1 MTINLENSGEINM
14 LDNILEVLL
23 DAIPYSIWLKSS
35 EGNYI
40 FVNQYFCDSLNISKS
55 DILGKTVYDIYGK
68 KFCKEYAKN
77 YKEVQESGIPRL
89 FTGYQEEVFIE
100 YYIAPIKKENKI
112 VAYLSILQ
120 DQTKRKRDEEE
131 TIKQKNLLKTL
142 IDTIPDSIFYKDI
155 DGKYLDCN
163 IAFAKDYYQCSK
175 GEVIGKK
182 DKDMTSNEK
191 LLSDILVTDR
201 KVIKNKEKQ
210 VNSIN
215 IENDGQI
222 KYMECIKAPI
232 LDNKKDVWGIIG
244 VSRDITKRVLSE
256 KELKKISYTDK
267 LTDVYNRTYFDKKI
281 KSLNTGNN
289 LPLSLIMGDV
299 DGLKIVNDTLGHLKG
314 DELLVQIT
322 NVLKKVCKKESLIVR
337 WGGDEFVI
345 LLPSTENE
353 EANEICNKI
362 KSACKKESYTSI
374 PLRISLGCATK
385 TNINQNINDV
395 LKEAEDKL
403 YKEKLPNHI
412 DSKKRTLSV
421 LNKALTEKSLETKQH
436 TDRVV
441 NYVKRLGNSMGLNSS
456 QMKELILSAK
466 LHDIGKIG
474 ISDEILSKPEKLTD
488 DEFDIIKTH
497 TEKGYRVAKSN
508 YEIAHVANNI
518 LSHHERW
525 DGKGY
530 PLGLKG
536 KKIPLLSRIIC
547 IADSYDAMISE
558 RSYKS
563 KMSKEEAIKE
573 IKKCSGK
580 QFDPEIAKIFIKE
593 FSR

>member
-1 MTINLENSGEINM
+1 
-14 LDNILEVLL
+14 
-23 DAIPYSIWLKSS
+23 
-35 EGNYI
+35 
-40 FVNQYFCDSLNISKS
+40 VNQYFCDSLNMPKN

-68 KFCKEYAKN
+68 ELGKEFTEN
-77 YKEVQESGIPRL
+77 YKEVEKLGIPKL
-89 FTGYQEEVFIE
+89 FTGYKEGVFLE
-100 YYIAPIKKENKI
+100 CYIAPIKKENKI
-112 VAYLSILQ
+112 VAYLGILQ
-120 DQTKRKRDEEE
+120 DQTERKKYEEE

-142 IDTIPDSIFYKDI
+142 VDTIPDSIFYKDI
-155 DGKYLDCN
+155 HGRYLDCN

-182 DKDMTSNEK
+182 DKDMTSSPK
-191 LLSDILVTDR
+191 LLRDILVTDER
-201 KVIKNKEKQ
+201 VIKNKEKQ
-210 VNSIN
+210 VNRIN
-215 IENDGQI
+215 IEDDGHI

-232 LDNKKDVWGIIG
+232 LDNKKNVWGIVG
-244 VSRDITKRVLSE
+244 VSRDITERVLTE
-256 KELKKISYTDK
+256 RELKKISYTDK

-281 KSLNTGNN
+281 KSLNTENN
-289 LPLSLIMGDV
+289 LPLSLIMGDA

-314 DELLVQIT
+314 DELLVQIA
-322 NVLKKVCKKESLIVR
+322 NVLKKVCKKENLIVR
-337 WGGDEFVI
+337 WGGDEFVV
-345 LLPSTENE
+345 LLPNTEYE
-353 EANEICNKI
+353 EAKKICDKI

-374 PLRISLGCATK
+374 PLSISLGCATK
-385 TNINQNINDV
+385 TNINQNINAI

-403 YKEKLPNHI
+403 YKEKLPSHI
-412 DSKKRTLSV
+412 NSKKRILNALSES
-421 LNKALTEKSLETKQH
+421 LTEKSLETKQH

-441 NYVKRLGNSMGLNSS
+441 NYVKKLGDSMRLNSS

-474 ISDEILSKPEKLTD
+474 IPDEILSKPEKLTD

-547 IADSYDAMISE
+547 IADSYDAMTSE
-558 RSYKS
+558 RAYKS
-563 KMSKEEAIKE
+563 KMSNEEAIKE

-580 QFDPEIAKIFIKE
+580 QFDPGIAKIFIEE